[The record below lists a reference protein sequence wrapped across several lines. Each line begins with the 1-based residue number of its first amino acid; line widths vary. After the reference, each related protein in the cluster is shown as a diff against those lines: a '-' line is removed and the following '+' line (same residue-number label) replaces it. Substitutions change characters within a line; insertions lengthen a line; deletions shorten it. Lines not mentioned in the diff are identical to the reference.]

1 LLGLFANEEMFQQ
14 APEGEGALYDP
25 PVSLPE
31 MTQKA
36 IEILSQDPEGF
47 FLMVEEEGID
57 EMAHQSNA
65 GLVIKAGQQ
74 LDEAVKVGQTFAEND
89 PDTLVIVTADHET
102 GSLAIEDTNEIQ
114 SDPAYPNESGEGR
127 TAEDGPFRVANSDKK
142 FLVDWTTTNHTA
154 EDVPVTAMGPGGENL
169 VGVYENTHIHD
180 AMSDALF
187 GPTSA
192 SASAPA
198 SASAAVQRM
207 PETGEWASAGSLLAL
222 ASLLIGV
229 AGFAVVRGIAGRQ

>member
-1 LLGLFANEEMFQQ
+1 
-14 APEGEGALYDP
+14 
-25 PVSLPE
+25 
-31 MTQKA
+31 
-36 IEILSQDPEGF
+36 
-47 FLMVEEEGID
+47 MVEEEGID

-74 LDEAVKVGQTFAEND
+74 LDEAVKVGQTFAESD

-127 TAEDGPFRVANSDKK
+127 TEEDGPFRVANSDKK

-154 EDVPVTAMGPGGENL
+154 EDVPVTAMGPGSENL

-180 AMSDALF
+180 AMLTALF
-187 GPTSA
+187 GTA
-192 SASAPA
+192 SASACPA
-198 SASAAVQRM
+198 SASASTA
-207 PETGEWASAGSLLAL
+207 ASASASGS
-222 ASLLIGV
+222 
-229 AGFAVVRGIAGRQ
+229 AG

>member
-1 LLGLFANEEMFQQ
+1 VTDAAELRSAYGPRLLGLFANEEMFQQ
-14 APEGEGALYDP
+14 APEGEGARYDP

-36 IEILSQDPEGF
+36 VEILSQDPDGF
-47 FLMVEEEGID
+47 FLMVEEEGVD

-74 LDEAVKVGQTFAEND
+74 LDEAVEVGQAFARSD

-127 TAEDGPFRVANSDKK
+127 TV
-142 FLVDWTTTNHTA
+142 
-154 EDVPVTAMGPGGENL
+154 
-169 VGVYENTHIHD
+169 
-180 AMSDALF
+180 
-187 GPTSA
+187 
-192 SASAPA
+192 
-198 SASAAVQRM
+198 
-207 PETGEWASAGSLLAL
+207 
-222 ASLLIGV
+222 
-229 AGFAVVRGIAGRQ
+229 